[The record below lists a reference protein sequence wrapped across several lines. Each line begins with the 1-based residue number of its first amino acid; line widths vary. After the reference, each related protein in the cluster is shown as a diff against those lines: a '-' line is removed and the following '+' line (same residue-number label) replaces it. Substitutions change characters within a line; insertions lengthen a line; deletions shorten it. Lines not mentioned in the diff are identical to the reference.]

1 MVSEVGEESPNHCKL
16 LVITFGEESIEYFK
30 YNGIDKEG
38 KCIVLIKKVKYDLRD
53 NCIYTLD
60 GEGDLVL
67 GDMVVIK
74 ELSAD
79 TLSFYRRLAN
89 PVVNNGIVLQ
99 GVELQLKKV
108 KLTNAEYEIEHGL

>member
-1 MVSEVGEESPNHCKL
+1 M
-16 LVITFGEESIEYFK
+16 
-30 YNGIDKEG
+30 
-38 KCIVLIKKVKYDLRD
+38 RD

-74 ELSAD
+74 ELSTD

-108 KLTNAEYEIEHGL
+108 KLTNAEYVIKHGL

>member
-1 MVSEVGEESPNHCKL
+1 M
-16 LVITFGEESIEYFK
+16 
-30 YNGIDKEG
+30 
-38 KCIVLIKKVKYDLRD
+38 IKKVKYDLRD

-74 ELSAD
+74 ELSTD

-108 KLTNAEYEIEHGL
+108 KLTNAEYVIKHGL